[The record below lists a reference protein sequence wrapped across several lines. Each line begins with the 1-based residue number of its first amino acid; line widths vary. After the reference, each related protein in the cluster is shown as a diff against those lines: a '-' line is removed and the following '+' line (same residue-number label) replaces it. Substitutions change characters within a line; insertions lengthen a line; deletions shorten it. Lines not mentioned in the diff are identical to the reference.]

1 MKKVILAAVAAGA
14 VAAVFA
20 LPAAAVAPTTV
31 YDNIPS
37 PQPGNVSSMPF
48 EASSSS
54 EFGGA
59 VQLASTERQ
68 NPVVTVLMSSWGCV
82 SGHWNSGD
90 CSTPAGATFSE
101 PITLNVY
108 NLGSGGAVG
117 SLISTKTVTFD
128 IPFRPSADS
137 EHCGTTGKWYSASD
151 ATCYNGYA
159 TPISFTLN
167 GVTLPDQVIV
177 SLAYDTS
184 HSGYAPYGEAT
195 ACYTSAGGCGY
206 DSLNVGLWSPP
217 TTGSDPRP
225 DDAYLNSSFGGSYCD
240 GGLVGGTGTF
250 RLDAGCWTGFQPAIR
265 IQAFYINTP
274 GNANACKKDGWMT
287 LTRADGSR
295 FKNQGDC
302 IQYVNTGK

>member
-117 SLISTKTVTFD
+117 SLISTK
-128 IPFRPSADS
+128 
-137 EHCGTTGKWYSASD
+137 
-151 ATCYNGYA
+151 
-159 TPISFTLN
+159 
-167 GVTLPDQVIV
+167 
-177 SLAYDTS
+177 
-184 HSGYAPYGEAT
+184 
-195 ACYTSAGGCGY
+195 
-206 DSLNVGLWSPP
+206 
-217 TTGSDPRP
+217 
-225 DDAYLNSSFGGSYCD
+225 
-240 GGLVGGTGTF
+240 
-250 RLDAGCWTGFQPAIR
+250 
-265 IQAFYINTP
+265 
-274 GNANACKKDGWMT
+274 
-287 LTRADGSR
+287 
-295 FKNQGDC
+295 
-302 IQYVNTGK
+302 